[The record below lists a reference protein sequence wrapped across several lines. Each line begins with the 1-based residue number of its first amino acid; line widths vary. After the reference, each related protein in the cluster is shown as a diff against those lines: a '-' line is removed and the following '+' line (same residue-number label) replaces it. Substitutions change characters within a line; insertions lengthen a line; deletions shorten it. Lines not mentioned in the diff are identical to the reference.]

1 MDSGRDHGGD
11 LGRAIARFGGTP
23 ADWIDLSTGINRLPW
38 PVPPLPADAWR
49 ALPTAT
55 ATAAAVEAARTA
67 WGVRGPALALAGA
80 QAAIQLLPRLAP
92 PGRAGIL
99 APTYN
104 EFAAAFAAEGWRVE
118 EVAAPD
124 RLAGCE
130 AAVVVN
136 PNNPDGR
143 RLEPSAL
150 VALAGKV
157 GLLIVD
163 ESFADPHPEVSLA
176 GAELPGNLL
185 VLRSFGK
192 FHGLAGVRLGFV
204 LGAADL
210 LAALARRAGPWPVSG
225 PALALG
231 AAALADAD
239 WRDRT
244 IARLARDAAR
254 LDAMAAAAGWS
265 CLGGTSLFRLYDTG
279 DAAAAQARLARAR
292 IWSRVFPYSPSWLRL
307 GLPGPEAEWTRLT
320 SALGQMQA
328 PG

>member
-1 MDSGRDHGGD
+1 MDSARDHGGD
-11 LGRAIARFGGTP
+11 LDRAIARFGGT
-23 ADWIDLSTGINRLPW
+23 AASWIDLSTGINRLPW
-38 PVPPLPADAWR
+38 PVPDLPADVWR
-49 ALPTAT
+49 ALPKGAAT
-55 ATAAAVEAARTA
+55 DAAVEAARAA
-67 WGVRGPALALAGA
+67 WGVRSGVLVLAGA

-104 EFAAAFAAEGWRVE
+104 EFAAAFAAEGWRVD

-231 AAALADAD
+231 AAALAEAH
-239 WRDRT
+239 WRAET
-244 IARLARDAAR
+244 IARLTRDAAR
-254 LDAMAAAAGWS
+254 LDAMASGGGWR
-265 CLGGTSLFRLYDTG
+265 LVGGTALFRLYATG
-279 DAAAAQARLARAR
+279 DSAAAQARLARAR
-292 IWSRVFPYSPSWLRL
+292 IWSRVFPYSASWLRL
-307 GLPGPEAEWTRLT
+307 GLPGPESEWARLEA
-320 SALGQMQA
+320 ALG
-328 PG
+328 